1 MRFKKIKF
9 DNYRCFLNGEIEFC
23 EKDGKNI
30 NLILGNNG
38 AGKTEVL
45 FAFWWLLYGFNFK
58 QLKNKEATP
67 YALNFSLYKS
77 IQDGERNSASCSV
90 EAEIEDGDTTYIVN
104 RTANMKRN
112 LQLLQSR
119 KASPSGITRIITNYP
134 SLCAMKLK

>member
-58 QLKNKEATP
+58 QNKLIMMVLSSVCLKICI
-67 YALNFSLYKS
+67 L
-77 IQDGERNSASCSV
+77 RM
-90 EAEIEDGDTTYIVN
+90 
-104 RTANMKRN
+104 MK
-112 LQLLQSR
+112 
-119 KASPSGITRIITNYP
+119 TD
-134 SLCAMKLK
+134 